1 MLISIAAPVALG
13 LLGLVLSVPMA
24 LLGAAAGAFVPGIYV
39 RYLVAG
45 EARAADDEA
54 PRVLR
59 AMVNRAAAG
68 GTYPDLF
75 AAASEVA
82 RHRWVKADF
91 EELLG
96 RYYASEPLA
105 EALAAIRPRQ
115 AGRNL
120 ALVFDALTVLA
131 TTHQP
136 ASAAAGVLGA
146 LNEAARSNQA
156 IARSAAAESRGLR
169 VQALILAI
177 VIPALFLYLL
187 LTNREL
193 VAPVVDTTLG
203 RLVLLPAAA
212 LLEVA
217 GVVLSLAGDP
227 PGGVSDEPDPP
238 RRARDRPGRLQ
249 PADGGLRALAR
260 RARARRRRAGGGP
273 AARAVRAAGVGRAPG
288 LGARPRADRVVG
300 RPPRAGARGPGE

>member
-1 MLISIAAPVALG
+1 MDLTLFGAVAAGIAVFAGLMALRPSTAGSGPSLGERARAWREARVGAARGELAQARLDLRPETYLAISIAAPAVLG
-13 LLGLVLSVPMA
+13 LLGLALSLPMA
-24 LLGAAAGAFVPGIYV
+24 VLGAGAGAFVPRVYV
-39 RYLVAG
+39 RYLVGG

-96 RYYASEPLA
+96 RYYANEPLA

-131 TTHQP
+131 VTHQP

-169 VQALILAI
+169 VQALILAV
-177 VIPALFLYLL
+177 VIPGLFVYLL
-187 LTNREL
+187 VANREL
-193 VAPVVDTTLG
+193 VAPVVDTTFG

-217 GVVLSLAGDP
+217 GVVLSW
-227 PGGVSDEPDPP
+227 
-238 RRARDRPGRLQ
+238 RATRLE
-249 PADGGLRALAR
+249 A
-260 RARARRRRAGGGP
+260 
-273 AARAVRAAGVGRAPG
+273 
-288 LGARPRADRVVG
+288 
-300 RPPRAGARGPGE
+300 

>member
-1 MLISIAAPVALG
+1 MDLTLLGALATGIAVFAGLMALRPGGGAGEATVGARVAAWRAARVEAVRGELARARLDLRPQAYLAVWVAAPVALG
-13 LLGLVLSVPMA
+13 LAGLILSVPMA
-24 LLGAAAGAFVPGIYV
+24 VLGAAAGAFVPRLYV

-82 RHRWVKADF
+82 RHRWVKSDF

-96 RYYASEPLA
+96 RYYANEPLA
-105 EALAAIRPRQ
+105 DALAAVRPRQ

-131 TTHQP
+131 VTHQP
-136 ASAAAGVLGA
+136 ASAAASVLGA

-169 VQALILAI
+169 VQALILAV

-187 LTNREL
+187 LANREL

-217 GVVLSLAGDP
+217 GVVLSW
-227 PGGVSDEPDPP
+227 
-238 RRARDRPGRLQ
+238 RATSLE
-249 PADGGLRALAR
+249 
-260 RARARRRRAGGGP
+260 
-273 AARAVRAAGVGRAPG
+273 V
-288 LGARPRADRVVG
+288 
-300 RPPRAGARGPGE
+300 

>member
-1 MLISIAAPVALG
+1 VDLTLLGSAAAAIAVFGLLMALAPGRVRGGGPSAGERLRAWRGRRVAGARAELARARLELRPEAYLAASVAAPLVGG
-13 LLGLVLSVPMA
+13 LAGLALSVPMA
-24 LLGAAAGAFVPGIYV
+24 AVGLAAGALVPRLYV
-39 RYLVAG
+39 RYLVGA
-45 EARAADDEA
+45 EARAADEDA

-68 GTYPDLF
+68 GTWPDLF

-82 RHRWVKADF
+82 RHRWVRADF

-105 EALAAIRPRQ
+105 EALAAVRPRQ

-131 TTHQP
+131 TTRQP

-156 IARSAAAESRGLR
+156 IARAAAAESRGLR
-169 VQALILAI
+169 VQALILAV

-187 LTNREL
+187 VTNREL
-193 VAPVVDTTLG
+193 VAPVVDTPVG
-203 RLVLLPAAA
+203 RFVLLPAAA

-217 GVVLSLAGDP
+217 GVVLSW
-227 PGGVSDEPDPP
+227 
-238 RRARDRPGRLQ
+238 RATRLE
-249 PADGGLRALAR
+249 
-260 RARARRRRAGGGP
+260 
-273 AARAVRAAGVGRAPG
+273 
-288 LGARPRADRVVG
+288 GA
-300 RPPRAGARGPGE
+300 

>member
-1 MLISIAAPVALG
+1 MDLTLVGAVAAGIAVFAGLMALRPSAAGSGPSLGERVRAWREARVGAARGDLAQARLDLRPETYLLVSIAAPAV
-13 LLGLVLSVPMA
+13 LGLVGLTLSLPMA
-24 LLGAAAGAFVPGIYV
+24 LLGAGAGAFVPRVYV
-39 RYLVAG
+39 RYLVGG

-96 RYYASEPLA
+96 RYYANEPLA

-131 TTHQP
+131 VTHQP

-169 VQALILAI
+169 VQALILAV
-177 VIPALFLYLL
+177 VIPGLFVYLL
-187 LTNREL
+187 VANREL
-193 VAPVVDTTLG
+193 VAPVVDTTFG

-217 GVVLSLAGDP
+217 GVVLSW
-227 PGGVSDEPDPP
+227 
-238 RRARDRPGRLQ
+238 RATRLE
-249 PADGGLRALAR
+249 A
-260 RARARRRRAGGGP
+260 
-273 AARAVRAAGVGRAPG
+273 
-288 LGARPRADRVVG
+288 
-300 RPPRAGARGPGE
+300 

>member
-1 MLISIAAPVALG
+1 MDLTLIGGMATGIAVFSGLMAIVSGGASTEPSLGERLRAWREERIAGARNQLAQARLDLRPETYLAVSIVAPLVLG
-13 LLGLVLSVPMA
+13 IVGLVLSVPMA
-24 LLGAAAGAFVPGIYV
+24 IVGIVAGAFVPRLYL

-59 AMVNRAAAG
+59 SMVNRAAAG

-75 AAASEVA
+75 SAAVEVA

-96 RYYASEPLA
+96 RYYANEPLA

-120 ALVFDALTVLA
+120 GLVFDALIVLA
-131 TTHQP
+131 GTHQP
-136 ASAAAGVLGA
+136 ASAAAGVLGS

-156 IARSAAAESRGLR
+156 IARRAAAESKGLR

-177 VIPALFLYLL
+177 VIPGLFVYVLIV
-187 LTNREL
+187 NREL
-193 VAPVVDTTLG
+193 VAPVVDTALG
-203 RLVLLPAAA
+203 RFVLLPAAA

-217 GVVLSLAGDP
+217 GIVLSWR
-227 PGGVSDEPDPP
+227 VT
-238 RRARDRPGRLQ
+238 RLE
-249 PADGGLRALAR
+249 D
-260 RARARRRRAGGGP
+260 
-273 AARAVRAAGVGRAPG
+273 
-288 LGARPRADRVVG
+288 
-300 RPPRAGARGPGE
+300 

>member
-1 MLISIAAPVALG
+1 MDLTTLGAAAAGIAAFALLMALRPGGGRGESTLGDRVAAWREARIAAARDELAQARLELRPGSYLAVSVAAPAALG
-13 LLGLVLSVPMA
+13 LAGLALSPPMA
-24 LLGAAAGAFVPGIYV
+24 VLGAVAGAFVPRLYV
-39 RYLVAG
+39 RWLVG
-45 EARAADDEA
+45 REARAADDEA

-68 GTYPDLF
+68 GTWPDLF

-82 RHRWVKADF
+82 RHRWVRADF

-96 RYYASEPLA
+96 RYYANEPLA
-105 EALAAIRPRQ
+105 DALSAVRSRQ

-169 VQALILAI
+169 VQALILAV

-187 LTNREL
+187 AVNREL
-193 VAPVVDTTLG
+193 VAPVVDTALG

-217 GVVLSLAGDP
+217 GVVLSW
-227 PGGVSDEPDPP
+227 
-238 RRARDRPGRLQ
+238 RATRLE
-249 PADGGLRALAR
+249 A
-260 RARARRRRAGGGP
+260 
-273 AARAVRAAGVGRAPG
+273 
-288 LGARPRADRVVG
+288 
-300 RPPRAGARGPGE
+300 

>member
-1 MLISIAAPVALG
+1 MDLTLVGAVAAGIAVFAGLMALRPSTAGSGPSLGDRVRAWREARVGAARGDLAQARLDLRPETYLLISIAAPAVLGFAGLALS
-13 LLGLVLSVPMA
+13 LPMA
-24 LLGAAAGAFVPGIYV
+24 LLGAGAGAFVPRLYV
-39 RYLVAG
+39 RYLVGG

-75 AAASEVA
+75 AAAAEVA

-96 RYYASEPLA
+96 RYYANEPLA
-105 EALAAIRPRQ
+105 DALAAIRPRQ

-131 TTHQP
+131 VTHQP

-169 VQALILAI
+169 VQALILAV

-212 LLEVA
+212 LLEVV
-217 GVVLSLAGDP
+217 GVVLSW
-227 PGGVSDEPDPP
+227 
-238 RRARDRPGRLQ
+238 RATRLE
-249 PADGGLRALAR
+249 A
-260 RARARRRRAGGGP
+260 
-273 AARAVRAAGVGRAPG
+273 
-288 LGARPRADRVVG
+288 
-300 RPPRAGARGPGE
+300 

>member
-1 MLISIAAPVALG
+1 MALG

-156 IARSAAAESRGLR
+156 IARTGGGREPRPAGPGAHPRDRHPGAVPVPAADQPRARGAGRGHDPGTPGAAARGR
-169 VQALILAI
+169 
-177 VIPALFLYLL
+177 
-187 LTNREL
+187 
-193 VAPVVDTTLG
+193 
-203 RLVLLPAAA
+203 AAR
-212 LLEVA
+212 
-217 GVVLSLAGDP
+217 GGGCRP
-227 PGGVSDEPDPP
+227 RPGGRPAW
-238 RRARDRPGRLQ
+238 RR
-249 PADGGLRALAR
+249 
-260 RARARRRRAGGGP
+260 
-273 AARAVRAAGVGRAPG
+273 
-288 LGARPRADRVVG
+288 
-300 RPPRAGARGPGE
+300 

>member
-1 MLISIAAPVALG
+1 MDLTTLGAVAAGIAVFAALMALRPGGARGGPAVGDRVAAWRGARIAAARDELARARLDLRPGAYLAVSVAAPAVLG
-13 LLGLVLSVPMA
+13 LAGLALSAPMA
-24 LLGAAAGAFVPGIYV
+24 VLGTVAGVFVPRLYV
-39 RYLVAG
+39 RWLVG
-45 EARAADDEA
+45 REARAADDEA

-82 RHRWVKADF
+82 RHRWVRADF

-96 RYYASEPLA
+96 RYYANEPLA
-105 EALAAIRPRQ
+105 DALAAVRPRQ

-169 VQALILAI
+169 VQALILAV
-177 VIPALFLYLL
+177 VIPALFVYLL
-187 LTNREL
+187 LANREL

-217 GVVLSLAGDP
+217 GVVLSW
-227 PGGVSDEPDPP
+227 
-238 RRARDRPGRLQ
+238 RATRLE
-249 PADGGLRALAR
+249 A
-260 RARARRRRAGGGP
+260 
-273 AARAVRAAGVGRAPG
+273 
-288 LGARPRADRVVG
+288 
-300 RPPRAGARGPGE
+300 